1 MNSPYCQKEIN
12 RALKYHKRIIPLLH
26 IEQISYET
34 WQERNP
40 QGTKEDWAAYQAK
53 GLDSALTNMPPKIGQ
68 INWVYFREDADNF
81 DKSLAGLIEVFH
93 SHEDYVRQHTEIL
106 AKARE
111 WKPNIVGATTALRN
125 CPYKNIAI
133 EIGLL

>member
-1 MNSPYCQKEIN
+1 
-12 RALKYHKRIIPLLH
+12 
-26 IEQISYET
+26 
-34 WQERNP
+34 
-40 QGTKEDWAAYQAK
+40 
-53 GLDSALTNMPPKIGQ
+53 MPPKIGQ

-111 WKPNIVGATTALRN
+111 WKPNKKPIRYLLIVG
-125 CPYKNIAI
+125 KNGKRQK
-133 EIGLL
+133 IG